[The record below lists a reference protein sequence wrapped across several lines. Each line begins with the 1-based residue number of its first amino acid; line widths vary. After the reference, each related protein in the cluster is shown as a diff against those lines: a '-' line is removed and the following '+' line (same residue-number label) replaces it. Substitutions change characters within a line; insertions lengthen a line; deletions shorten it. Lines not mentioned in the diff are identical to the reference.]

1 MQSQEPGVGGRRRA
15 PGRECWR
22 SCEQPR
28 GELWG
33 PARSA
38 PGGAE
43 GCGELVAG
51 RPGDEVLRMARA
63 CVHVCVCAHVYVQG
77 VGVKPGSSQKRKTC
91 FSGCRM
97 TKEKPTMAKAWVT
110 CPLKSTAC
118 PGPGTPIAPLL
129 PPLPQAGQGTPSSS
143 DTICPS
149 WALPSALEL
158 AFAGSGGPGKSC
170 PSVDPKDGNRGL
182 DHERGLSQ
190 GQKREKS
197 RTRETAP

>member
-1 MQSQEPGVGGRRRA
+1 MLAFPRGAA
-15 PGRECWR
+15 PGRAVGSGKVSSWR
-22 SCEQPR
+22 P
-28 GELWG
+28 
-33 PARSA
+33 
-38 PGGAE
+38 E
-43 GCGELVAG
+43 GCGELAAG

-63 CVHVCVCAHVYVQG
+63 CVHVCVCARVHVQG

-97 TKEKPTMAKAWVT
+97 TR
-110 CPLKSTAC
+110 KSPPWPRPGSPVLFRGHSDHC
-118 PGPGTPIAPLL
+118 PGPGTPVAPSL
-129 PPLPQAGQGTPSSS
+129 PPLPQAGRGTPSPS

-158 AFAGSGGPGKSC
+158 AFAGSGGPGKSR
-170 PSVDPKDGNRGL
+170 PSADPKDGNRGL
-182 DHERGLSQ
+182 DRERGLSQ